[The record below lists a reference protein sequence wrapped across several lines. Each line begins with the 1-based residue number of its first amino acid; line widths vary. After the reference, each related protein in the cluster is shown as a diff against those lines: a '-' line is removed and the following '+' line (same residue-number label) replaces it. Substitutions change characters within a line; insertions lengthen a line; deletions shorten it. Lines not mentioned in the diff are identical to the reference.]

1 MDDRRLLETLKKKA
15 AEKNVDISGFLGSL
29 FKEATDM
36 QDQLRFF
43 VIAQWSHA
51 RSGRTFTIEDLREY
65 ERAAGVMYDWHDR
78 IVEKLISL
86 N

>member
-1 MDDRRLLETLKKKA
+1 MPEPPY
-15 AEKNVDISGFLGSL
+15 ISGFLSSL
-29 FKEATDM
+29 FKEATGM

-51 RSGRTFTIEDLREY
+51 QSGRTFTIKDLREY
-65 ERAAGVMYDWHDR
+65 EKAAGVMYDWHDR
-78 IVEKLISL
+78 IVEKIISL